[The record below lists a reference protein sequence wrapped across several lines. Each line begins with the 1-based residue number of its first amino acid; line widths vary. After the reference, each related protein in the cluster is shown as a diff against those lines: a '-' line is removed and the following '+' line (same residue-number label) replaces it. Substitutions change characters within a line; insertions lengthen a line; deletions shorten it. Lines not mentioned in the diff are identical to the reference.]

1 MSAYDLTG
9 KRVWVAGHRGL
20 VGGAL
25 VRRLARE
32 GCEILTVDRATLD
45 LTRQQAV
52 EDWLATEKP
61 DAVFVA
67 AARVG
72 GIHANNSYPAEFLYE
87 NLAIETNII
96 HGAHKA
102 GVEKLIFLGSS
113 CIYPRLARQPMDE
126 AQLLTGPLEPTN
138 EWYALAKIAG
148 IKLCDAYRR
157 QYGADF
163 ISVMPTNLYGPG
175 DNFNLTGGHVLP
187 ALMRRFHE
195 AKRSDTPQV
204 TVWGTGAPLREF
216 LHVEDL
222 ADGVVFLAKH
232 FSDEG
237 HVNIGTGEEIAIRDL
252 AHLVKGTVGYQGEL
266 VFDTDKPDGTP
277 RKVVDTTKLQALGW
291 GPSIPLTDG
300 VRTTYAW
307 LLERLDTGAAI
318 NGWPAEER
326 AA

>member
-96 HGAHKA
+96 HGAHKT
-102 GVEKLIFLGSS
+102 GVGKLIFLGSS

-195 AKRSDTPQV
+195 AKRNGTPQV

-252 AHLVKGTVGYQGEL
+252 AHLVKETVGYEGEL

-277 RKVVDTTKLQALGW
+277 RKIVDTTKLQALGW

-307 LLERLDTGAAI
+307 LLERLDRGAAI

>member
-277 RKVVDTTKLQALGW
+277 RKIVDTTKLQALGW

-307 LLERLDTGAAI
+307 LLERLDRGAAI

>member
-96 HGAHKA
+96 HGAHKT
-102 GVEKLIFLGSS
+102 GVGKLIFLGSS

-195 AKRSDTPQV
+195 AKRNGTPQV

-277 RKVVDTTKLQALGW
+277 RKIVDTTKLQALGW

>member
-195 AKRSDTPQV
+195 AKRNGTPQV

-252 AHLVKGTVGYQGEL
+252 AHLVKETVGYEGEL

-277 RKVVDTTKLQALGW
+277 RKIVDTTKLQALGW

-307 LLERLDTGAAI
+307 LLERLDRGAAI